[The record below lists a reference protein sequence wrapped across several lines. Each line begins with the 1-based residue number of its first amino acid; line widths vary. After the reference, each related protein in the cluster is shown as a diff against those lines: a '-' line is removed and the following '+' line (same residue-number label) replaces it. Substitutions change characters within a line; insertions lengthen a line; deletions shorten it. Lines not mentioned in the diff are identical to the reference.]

1 MAFFPQSNWGSW
13 TASPAS
19 SAGGVFFLCSFPAR
33 RQLEVL
39 HCENIGF
46 FFAGLCLGF
55 SSQKS
60 SSFLGPLIF
69 SAVCILWLFADCG
82 ALCAHGIF
90 LTRPDRVTAF
100 LTYFSPPPLLLNS
113 KCQIST
119 FNKMSAYMLWFC
131 KYACVFKT
139 QMRCSGSIELFT
151 FWNLL
156 SAPSGRYLLEIFIGR
171 WSCICLWFTDNVCL
185 TLDKSHWASLLSSSY
200 QYSPLQWDC

>member
-119 FNKMSAYMLWFC
+119 FNKTSAYMLWFC
-131 KYACVFKT
+131 KYVCVQNPNEMF
-139 QMRCSGSIELFT
+139 RI
-151 FWNLL
+151 NR
-156 SAPSGRYLLEIFIGR
+156 AIYLLKSAFSSFRQVLIRNFYRSVELYTFVIYR
-171 WSCICLWFTDNVCL
+171 QCLSN
-185 TLDKSHWASLLSSSY
+185 ARQIPLSKPA
-200 QYSPLQWDC
+200 QLQLSV